1 MTPRE
6 PGSSFA
12 ARIVRGL
19 GREPVEVSPLA
30 GVVNAVVRVRGS
42 GFDWVVRFPVDPSR
56 PNEFPLEEWAMGAAR
71 RAGIRVP
78 DVVGSG
84 LLDDVPFLV
93 LEYIEPAVAA
103 PENQWACLGRYAR
116 AVSGV
121 PLTEAP
127 DAVFSRF
134 GRDLPA
140 AWQAHLAYNLGVL
153 GTDDPVLHDGGYT
166 IEQQSAL
173 RALLTELGSARFEH
187 GLAHGDLAPRNLIWR
202 GRTEEPVLLDW
213 GAASVGPAPWTD
225 LQRVYQW
232 AVHDQTVPRAAL
244 DDFAAAAGLP
254 LTDDTERML
263 VRLTVL
269 RFLDLARWAR
279 ERRPDLYPDYLA
291 ACSAGIHAALRP

>member
-1 MTPRE
+1 
-6 PGSSFA
+6 
-12 ARIVRGL
+12 V
-19 GREPVEVSPLA
+19 PLA
-30 GVVNAVVRVRGS
+30 GVVNAVFRVWGT

-56 PNEFPLEEWAMGAAR
+56 PNEFPLEEWALAVAR

-78 DVVGSG
+78 EVVGSG
-84 LLDDVPFLV
+84 VLDDVPFLV
-93 LEYIEPAVAA
+93 LEYLEPAAVH
-103 PENQWACLGRYAR
+103 PENPWAWLGRYAH

-121 PLTEAP
+121 PLTGAP

-140 AWQAHLAYNLGVL
+140 AWHAHLAYNLDAL
-153 GTDDPVLHDGGYT
+153 DDHDPLLHNGGYSKK
-166 IEQQSAL
+166 QQPAL

-187 GLAHGDLAPRNLIWR
+187 GLAHGDLAPRNLISR
-202 GRTEEPVLLDW
+202 GSTEAPVLLDW
-213 GAASVGPAPWTD
+213 GTASVGPAPWTD

-232 AVHDQTVPRAAL
+232 AVHDQTVPPAAL
-244 DDFAAAAGLP
+244 VRFAAAAGLP

-291 ACSAGIHAALRP
+291 ACAAGVHAALRP